1 MNFERIIP
9 FALVSLIALTGCSSK
24 MDSDRYREGDNAGQK
39 VDLTVDQEKQLT
51 KEALTEMQKDYPPVK
66 NQELQSYIERLG
78 QKLVRDNNLNNK
90 PYTYHFTAV
99 DSSQVNAFALPA
111 GYVYIT
117 APIIA
122 LADTEAEIAGVLG
135 HEIGHVVA
143 RHTAERMYVAKKEQS
158 KTWLFGGVGAA
169 VGGTA
174 GYFLGKSLCNEGD
187 TACRAKYTMY
197 GAGGGA
203 VGGLMVQKYGF
214 MKNSQEDELE
224 SDRVGF
230 RYAANSNYDKKYV
243 GDFYEKLAAMEKESK
258 KGQNSFMTS
267 LSDAMSSHPPSKA
280 RVKQAQEMENL
291 ITNKGTIG
299 ATEEF
304 WRMKKIA
311 QEIVAKNKAQTKT
324 QP

>member
-1 MNFERIIP
+1 MIFTRIIP

-122 LADTEAEIAGVLG
+122 MADTEAEIAGVLG

-174 GYFLGKSLCNEGD
+174 GYFLGKSLCKEGD
-187 TACRAKYTMY
+187 TACRAKFTMY

-258 KGQNSFMTS
+258 KGQNAFMTS

-280 RVKQAQEMENL
+280 RVKQAQEMEAL
-291 ITNKGTIG
+291 ITNKGSIG
-299 ATEEF
+299 TTEEF
-304 WRMKKIA
+304 LRMKKIA
-311 QEIVAKNKAQTKT
+311 QEIVEKNKAQPKT

>member
-1 MNFERIIP
+1 MNIERIIP
-9 FALVSLIALTGCSSK
+9 FALASLIALTGCSSK

-122 LADTEAEIAGVLG
+122 MADTEAEIAGVLG

-143 RHTAERMYVAKKEQS
+143 RHTAERMYVAKKEKS

-169 VGGTA
+169 LGGTA
-174 GYFLGKSLCNEGD
+174 GYFLGKSLCKEGD

-203 VGGLMVQKYGF
+203 GAAAGPHHGSVGGKFGRLHR
-214 MKNSQEDELE
+214 D
-224 SDRVGF
+224 D
-230 RYAANSNYDKKYV
+230 
-243 GDFYEKLAAMEKESK
+243 
-258 KGQNSFMTS
+258 
-267 LSDAMSSHPPSKA
+267 
-280 RVKQAQEMENL
+280 
-291 ITNKGTIG
+291 
-299 ATEEF
+299 
-304 WRMKKIA
+304 
-311 QEIVAKNKAQTKT
+311 
-324 QP
+324 